1 MLHLRLSLHEGHSGP
16 VGRRIEGIQGV
27 SRVLSARTPSRPEVV
42 LTADVEPGAAD
53 ELLAVLSELEVR
65 SHQYVLTRLDVV
77 APITAERLRIQ
88 APSSGFAWLEVLG
101 EAREHARPLARYL
114 VLMAIAGVIASLGV
128 IESNS
133 VLIVGAMA
141 VSPDLLPVCALS
153 VGLVA
158 RRRGLVRIS
167 AGTLLVG
174 LALVASVAA
183 LLTFLLGLTGLLE
196 DGFNVDQSSIRE
208 LAAVTDYSTV
218 LVALAAGVAAMLS
231 FETRASTAVGVAISV
246 TTIPAS
252 AYLGVALGSG
262 DVSEGLGALLVLAVN
277 VTLLIVSGTATLFV
291 QRRLSGRSSP
301 LEEPL
306 EG

>member
-16 VGRRIEGIQGV
+16 VGRRIEEIQGV

-77 APITAERLRIQ
+77 AAITAERLRIQ

-208 LAAVTDYSTV
+208 LAADTDYSTV

-291 QRRLSGRSSP
+291 QRRLSGQSSP

>member
-16 VGRRIEGIQGV
+16 VCRRIEEIQGV

-77 APITAERLRIQ
+77 APITADRLRIQ
-88 APSSGFAWLEVLG
+88 ASSSGFAWLEVLG
-101 EAREHARPLARYL
+101 EARENARPLARYL

-196 DGFNVDQSSIRE
+196 NGFNVDQSSIRE

-218 LVALAAGVAAMLS
+218 LVALAAGIAAMLS